1 VTPLSLRG
9 CGSYPSAKQFA
20 ARLFCA
26 CSHLQQVKRSL
37 IPHFRPPLQDLH
49 CTPPTRLSCA
59 PGIPVRVVP
68 RPSHSVYTNVI
79 WPCKNQS
86 TSQLAARFCT
96 ATTMAEATEVNPIV
110 FFDVTLGGMPART
123 YSYMARQP
131 LTPHRT
137 LFSFAHVLLRD
148 LPTTMTDISKQE
160 RSWEESRWSCSRMWF
175 PRLLRTFVNFA
186 LARPRTIEVSR
197 RATRAA
203 NSIVW

>member
-1 VTPLSLRG
+1 VLREYLFESFLVHRTASTPTSSGL
-9 CGSYPSAKQFA
+9 AKI
-20 ARLFCA
+20 
-26 CSHLQQVKRSL
+26 SPHPNWQQ
-37 IPHFRPPLQDLH
+37 D
-49 CTPPTRLSCA
+49 
-59 PGIPVRVVP
+59 
-68 RPSHSVYTNVI
+68 
-79 WPCKNQS
+79 
-86 TSQLAARFCT
+86 FCT

-203 NSIVW
+203 NFIVW